1 MDATTTTIG
10 DMLRLIAA
18 KSPATSGQATRAL
31 RMVGQPESRPIQYA
45 IELALRDPAASFTEE
60 ERTAITSHIA
70 PARADVQ
77 TLDIRLRV
85 NPGDKQQIQAM
96 ADAAD
101 MTVSNFIRQKIGLPV
116 L

>member
-1 MDATTTTIG
+1 MDSTTSIG
-10 DMLRLIAA
+10 DVLRLIAA

-45 IELALRDPAASFTEE
+45 IELALDDPAASFTDA
-60 ERTAITSHIA
+60 ERMAITDHIV
-70 PARADVQ
+70 PALAGAQ

-96 ADAAD
+96 ADAAG
-101 MTVSNFIRQKIGLPV
+101 MSVSDFIRQKLGLPA